1 MKRLIDLDQLDLSGK
16 PTVAKYL
23 DRWIEQ
29 HPIDAITIGEH
40 DGWEIILK
48 KTAETATSE
57 T

>member
-23 DRWIEQ
+23 DRWVEQ
-29 HPIDAITIGEH
+29 HPIDAITIREH

-48 KTAETATSE
+48 KTAETATSGK
-57 T
+57 